1 MNRPVFEAFRQMRR
15 TPYQALGAIL
25 VLFITFFV
33 AYTFSFIVFGSEQV
47 IRYFETR
54 PQVTA
59 FFKNS
64 ATNQEIDAI
73 NQEITAKPYVASVK
87 VVSKNEALALYKAEN
102 KQDPLLL
109 ELVTADILPASIEV
123 SGKDIGS
130 LELIQTDLGQ
140 YKDNIEEIVYQ
151 KNIVDSLAKWTKTI
165 RYIGI
170 GAIAVLALTSLII
183 VMIIIS
189 MKVAMKR
196 QEIGIMRLLGAT
208 SWYINAP
215 FVIEGMWYGCV
226 SAVLAWVLVTVGVL
240 YATPWILDFFG
251 EIQILPPSWMFY
263 AVQAGAG
270 IVFGVSIGALASSI
284 ALRRFIK

>member
-1 MNRPVFEAFRQMRR
+1 MHRSVREAFRQMRR

-33 AYTFSFIVFGSEQV
+33 GYVFSFVVFGSEQV

-59 FFKNS
+59 FFKNTTS
-64 ATNQEIDAI
+64 DEDIQAI
-73 NQEITAKPYVASVK
+73 AEEMRSKPYVAEVK
-87 VVSKNEALALYKAEN
+87 MVSKNEALALYKEEN
-102 KQDPLLL
+102 QEDPLLL

-123 SGKDIGS
+123 SGKDITA
-130 LELIQTDLGQ
+130 LDQIQRDVQ
-140 YKDNIEEIVYQ
+140 EHQDKIDEVVYQ
-151 KNIVDSLAKWTKTI
+151 KSIVDSLAKWTQTI

-170 GAIAVLALTSLII
+170 AAIVVLAITSLII

-208 SWYINAP
+208 SWYIDAP
-215 FVIEGMWYGCV
+215 FMIEGMWYGTV
-226 SAVLAWVLVTVGVL
+226 SAVLAWGIVALSFL

-251 EIQILPPSWMFY
+251 EIQALPTSWIFY
-263 AVQAGAG
+263 VLQLAGG
-270 IVFGVSIGALASSI
+270 VLFGALIGALASI
-284 ALRRFIK
+284 LALRRFIK